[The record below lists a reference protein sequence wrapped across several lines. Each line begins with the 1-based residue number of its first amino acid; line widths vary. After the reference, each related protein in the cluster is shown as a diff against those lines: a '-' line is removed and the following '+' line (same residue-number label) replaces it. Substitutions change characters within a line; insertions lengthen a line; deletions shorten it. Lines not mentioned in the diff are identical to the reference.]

1 MNQYAR
7 LLTELG
13 ILFELQKFDRGLA
26 FIVDSL
32 EYSIRIKSDRGMR
45 CMGIFEQFRQYSS
58 QEIQKR
64 YNDLISDVQNYP
76 CMLGALKC
84 EGNAHQ

>member
-1 MNQYAR
+1 
-7 LLTELG
+7 
-13 ILFELQKFDRGLA
+13 
-26 FIVDSL
+26 
-32 EYSIRIKSDRGMR
+32 
-45 CMGIFEQFRQYSS
+45 MGIFEQFRQYSS

-84 EGNAHQ
+84 EEMLINRFFWGVVT